1 MRSGIK
7 SRKKILNRPIPVGN
21 TGPVQLRYL
30 PVKCGVL
37 QDSILGPILF
47 FIYVNDRH
55 QMCKYFKTVHNG
67 DDTALI
73 SNSNENSLQIDLD
86 PKLILVKR

>member
-1 MRSGIK
+1 
-7 SRKKILNRPIPVGN
+7 
-21 TGPVQLRYL
+21 
-30 PVKCGVL
+30 
-37 QDSILGPILF
+37 
-47 FIYVNDRH
+47 
-55 QMCKYFKTVHNG
+55 MCKYFKTVHNG